1 MIRKLLTFAWA
12 LAALSLGAAETDRPL
27 RVDFASDP
35 EGADVVIDGTL
46 RGKAPITL
54 YDLAPGAHHVRF
66 ELRDYEPQDAFF
78 ELTPGVYCMQS
89 VQLAPVK
96 GLLLVTSEPSGCDVS
111 LDGMSLGETP
121 RLVTTLETKDVYRLL
136 LQKPGYQPRTVEVK
150 FSGRTPLVRHEK
162 LILDSGILEIKSEPA
177 GAEVSVNGIA
187 RGETPVTVR
196 DVPKGSATVVL
207 RKKGYAEV
215 VRELSLNAGD
225 TQTLFLRLEGMPG
238 ALRLSSVP
246 EGARFYV
253 NGDVQG
259 KGPLTMNNL
268 APGSYVV
275 RAELEGHG
283 TQEKTVRIGNGETVS
298 EEFRLANVLGR
309 LEIRTKPVGAQVFVD
324 GHACGRTT
332 AESDT
337 AEVSEVLTVPN
348 LKAGE
353 HTVIVKKEGYAEVVR
368 RPVLEASRATPLD
381 VRLKRVFKPNIEVE
395 TSTGVYRGVLV
406 DNAPA
411 ALVIEVSMGVSRSFP
426 RADIR
431 KITMLDVPQ

>member
-1 MIRKLLTFAWA
+1 MPV
-12 LAALSLGAAETDRPL
+12 DVHL
-27 RVDFASDP
+27 RN
-35 EGADVVIDGTL
+35 E
-46 RGKAPITL
+46 
-54 YDLAPGAHHVRF
+54 
-66 ELRDYEPQDAFF
+66 
-78 ELTPGVYCMQS
+78 
-89 VQLAPVK
+89 
-96 GLLLVTSEPSGCDVS
+96 
-111 LDGMSLGETP
+111 
-121 RLVTTLETKDVYRLL
+121 
-136 LQKPGYQPRTVEVK
+136 
-150 FSGRTPLVRHEK
+150 RH
-162 LILDSGILEIKSEPA
+162 
-177 GAEVSVNGIA
+177 
-187 RGETPVTVR
+187 
-196 DVPKGSATVVL
+196 
-207 RKKGYAEV
+207 AEV